1 MCNEI
6 ARFTLALIELFVYA
20 VENSLYT
27 LAKVG
32 FQFLQPLS
40 SPYCPGS
47 QLLHVNYGRIIP
59 FLVRQIAEA
68 KHRRRETTRRVTN
81 QKKGTN
87 SHGTNTVGLP
97 IRISELLRINGNT
110 RIIMQIK
117 VNQSHWKTSVQSN

>member
-6 ARFTLALIELFVYA
+6 ARFTLTLIELFVYA
-20 VENSLYT
+20 VENALYI
-27 LAKVG
+27 LAEVG

-59 FLVRQIAEA
+59 FPDRQIAEA
-68 KHRRRETTRRVTN
+68 KHRRRETARRATN
-81 QKKGTN
+81 RKKGTN
-87 SHGTNTVGLP
+87 SHGTNTFGLP
-97 IRISELLRINGNT
+97 NRTSELLRINGNT